1 MIIFNTDID
10 NTMIYSYKHDIGQ
23 DKVCAEVYQGREIS
37 FMTGNT
43 VKLLKAVSEKV
54 LIVPTTTRT
63 TEQYE
68 RIDLGTGTIKYA
80 LTCNGGIL
88 LIDGK
93 ESPDWYRQSLK
104 LISAAKTELKK
115 SQKILEKD
123 INRSFEVRNI
133 RELFIFTKSSE
144 PQKTVEMLKES
155 TDENLVDIFCNGVK
169 VYAVPKTLNK
179 GAAVKRFRKFIG
191 ADKVIAAGDSE
202 FDISML
208 NAADTAIAP
217 ERLSKFSALT
227 DKAILVSDDRTFS
240 EEILKYIINLTA
252 TP

>member
-10 NTMIYSYKHDIGQ
+10 NTMIYSYRHDIGR
-23 DKVCAEVYQGREIS
+23 DKICAEIYQGRQIS
-37 FMTGNT
+37 FMTPKT
-43 VKLLKAVSEKV
+43 ARLLKEISEKI

-68 RIDLGTGTIKYA
+68 RVNLGIGRVKYA

-88 LIDGK
+88 LRDGK
-93 ESPDWYRQSLK
+93 EDTDWYRQSLN
-104 LISAAKTELKK
+104 LIENSYTELKK

-155 TDENLVDIFCNGVK
+155 TDENLVDIFSNGAK

-179 GAAVKRFRKFIG
+179 GAAVKRFKKCIG
-191 ADKVIAAGDSE
+191 ADSVIAAGDSE

-208 NAADTAIAP
+208 DAADTAIAP
-217 ERLSKFSALT
+217 ERLSKFSVLT
-227 DKAILVSDDRTFS
+227 DNAILVSDDRIFS
-240 EEILKYIINLTA
+240 EEILKHILNIIS
-252 TP
+252 